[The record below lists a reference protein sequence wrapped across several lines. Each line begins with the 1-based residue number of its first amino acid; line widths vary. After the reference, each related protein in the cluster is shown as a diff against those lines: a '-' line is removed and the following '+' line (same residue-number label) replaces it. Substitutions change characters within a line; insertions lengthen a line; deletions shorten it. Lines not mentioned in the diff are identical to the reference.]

1 MPLAEISPS
10 VLDMVKRVIFFT
22 EKILEIFRYDS
33 WPKFFDMEE
42 DYIIYIDESENND
55 ESVIG

>member
-10 VLDMVKRVIFFT
+10 VLDMVKRAIFFT

-42 DYIIYIDESENND
+42 DYIIYIDESENK
-55 ESVIG
+55 VL